1 MFSAFLF
8 LLLRYEYNNS
18 RKTEI
23 PKYVHGGFTMKH
35 EMEIITNAVQIIR
48 KRTDFE
54 PEIGLIL
61 GSGLGDYADQI
72 ENPVVIP
79 YRDLPDFPVSTVA
92 GHTGQFVIGMCR
104 GRRVIAMQGRVHYY
118 EGYSQKMIT
127 LPVRIMKRLGV
138 QKMVLTNACG
148 GVNQEFEPGTL
159 MMIRGHIN
167 YSGSNPLLGEN
178 FEEDGP
184 RFPDVSQIYKKEY
197 RDSLRAAAAA
207 KGIHLEEGVYMMFS
221 GPSYETPE
229 EVRMARILGADAV
242 GMSTVPEAIV
252 CAHCGIPVL
261 GISCI
266 TNFGAGILDQ
276 PLNHEEVVETA
287 ARVKKIF
294 VEVLNTALTE
304 VL

>member
-1 MFSAFLF
+1 
-8 LLLRYEYNNS
+8 
-18 RKTEI
+18 
-23 PKYVHGGFTMKH
+23 MKH

-104 GRRVIAMQGRVHYY
+104 GRHVIAMQGRVHYY

-287 ARVKKIF
+287 ARVKKVF

>member
-1 MFSAFLF
+1 
-8 LLLRYEYNNS
+8 
-18 RKTEI
+18 
-23 PKYVHGGFTMKH
+23 MKH

-104 GRRVIAMQGRVHYY
+104 GRHVIAMQGRVHYY

-287 ARVKKIF
+287 AHVKKVF